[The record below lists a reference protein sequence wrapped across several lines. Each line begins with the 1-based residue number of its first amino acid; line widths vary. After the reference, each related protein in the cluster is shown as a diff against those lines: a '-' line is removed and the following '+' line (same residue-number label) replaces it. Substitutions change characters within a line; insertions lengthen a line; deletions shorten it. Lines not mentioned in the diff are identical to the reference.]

1 MEENSS
7 EKITKKLKIMF
18 ENHTANLFLFTSNR
32 NIEEAM
38 AFKKETSA
46 SIDSQHKNDKS
57 NSRVVTFDDFW
68 VLTGQEKGREAI
80 WC

>member
-38 AFKKETSA
+38 AFKKEISA
-46 SIDSQHKNDKS
+46 SIDSIKMISQTAEWS
-57 NSRVVTFDDFW
+57 LLMTFGF
-68 VLTGQEKGREAI
+68 
-80 WC
+80 